1 MGILSWL
8 GLSSPQAEPVALD
21 DSNFKEE
28 VTRSMLPVVVDVWSP
43 GCQPC
48 VALAP
53 TIRRLAGK
61 YEGQIKVCH
70 LDASE
75 APKTMSRL
83 RIRGTPTVLFF
94 KKGRVVET
102 VVGIRGQHYF
112 EEVIE
117 EDLLDPP
124 TEETEATA

>member
-1 MGILSWL
+1 MGILNWL
-8 GLSSPQAEPVALD
+8 GLSSPQSEPVALD

-28 VTRSMLPVVVDVWSP
+28 VTRSTLPVVVDVWSA

-53 TIRRLAGK
+53 TIRRLAAK
-61 YEGQIKVCH
+61 YEGQVKVCH
-70 LDASE
+70 LDAGE
-75 APKTMSRL
+75 APKTTSRL

-112 EEVIE
+112 EEIIE

-124 TEETEATA
+124 AEEAGATA

>member
-1 MGILSWL
+1 MGILNWL
-8 GLSSPQAEPVALD
+8 GLSAPQAEPLALD
-21 DSNFKEE
+21 DSNFKQE
-28 VTRSMLPVVVDVWSP
+28 VTRSTLPVVVDVWSP

-53 TIRRLAGK
+53 TIRRLAAK

-70 LDASE
+70 LDASA
-75 APKTMSRL
+75 APRTTSRL

-112 EEVIE
+112 EDIIE
-117 EDLLDPP
+117 EDLLERPP
-124 TEETEATA
+124 DEAEASA